1 MLTSLYGISSNSKH
15 YMSRPPAYRPLV
27 SALKGDQPAKSSKP
41 SPARLN
47 LLSRI
52 MARHYIHPTA
62 TLGSLPDSTI
72 VALTETLSDLTLEN
86 DLRRKIRGDITRL
99 KEMGSYRGRRHVMN
113 LPVRGQRTRSQ
124 ISTARKLNRE
134 ERKG

>member
-1 MLTSLYGISSNSKH
+1 MA
-15 YMSRPPAYRPLV
+15 RPPAYRPLA
-27 SALKGDQPAKSSKP
+27 SALGSSAQSDPDPSVSQKP

-72 VALTETLSDLTLEN
+72 TALTETLSDLTIEN
-86 DLRRKIRGDITRL
+86 DLRRKVVGDIARL
-99 KEMGSYRGRRHVMN
+99 RDMGSYRGKRHVAN

-124 ISTARKLNRE
+124 ISTARKLNRLD
-134 ERKG
+134 RRG